1 MLLSHKKL
9 LRALLML
16 SIALATLFAAMAPA
30 QTTATV
36 TPVAYAQPSN
46 GVLQAGDGNF
56 YAPSLPIF
64 ETCIGD
70 ATHLCSYI
78 FQMTPSGATSIFA
91 AFDPIPT
98 NATAV
103 NTYGIEPSAL
113 IVGADG
119 NLYGACLAGGTG
131 SFGTI
136 FKVDIATKSIT
147 VLKSFGVTGN
157 ALDPGY
163 QPNSLI
169 QASDGSFYFTSGLG
183 VYQLTTAGAVNT
195 IYTFPFDTSTQTFP
209 KGGTPTSVVQG
220 NDGYLYVTLNTG
232 PQTVQGGSPQGA
244 IVQLTLDGQLTNL
257 HTFAASGNEG
267 NLPLGPL
274 TEGPD
279 GNFYGVTQFS
289 LNAPATSGYAFKITP
304 GGVFTI
310 IHSFS
315 EYVGN
320 RNGALLLGSD
330 GNFYGATVE
339 GGDTSSANCS
349 PIGCGTLY
357 QMAPSGTYTTLHT
370 FEGGAPP
377 DLNNL
382 PIPPTVDGASPTA
395 PLVQVSGGNFYAT
408 TSGNASSIPIV
419 DQISLSPAVPSPIQ
433 LTFNPTEV
441 IADNPTTL
449 TWKVLNAFSLT
460 AQLCTASVVGSP
472 KGSGTWSGLQPGV
485 LANGVFGGASTITP
499 TAGGPYTYAL
509 TCGGKESAF
518 ATLVVHGT
526 SPLQI
531 STTAL
536 PNPVVNQPYSAY
548 MMATGGINP
557 YTWTV
562 SGTLPKGLTF
572 DPVLGQLQGTPLQYG
587 TYPLAFGVKDS
598 TTNPE
603 PLTDAIG
610 LIVTVDSGLQLSPIL
625 PNPQIGKA
633 YSQALNATGGLKP
646 YTWKLT
652 SGTLPDGLQFNA
664 TSGVISGTPT
674 TAGAFTFTITVAD
687 AENPKATAP
696 VTFTLSTAAPGLSV
710 TTPGVLPAAGVGNP
724 YTMSL
729 SATGGTPPY
738 TWTASGAVPA
748 GLTLSTSGTIAGTP
762 TQYSVPAGT
771 SNIFSVTVTDS
782 SNPQMTAPA
791 TMSLAVN
798 RTLKITLDSLPTGRV
813 GVVTNIPLTVT
824 GGIPPYTWFAASSP
838 LPNTIGVYVDG
849 TVLEYDPILATD
861 VTINLQVQDSESIHD
876 TAESA
881 YITKFLP
888 ALLLTTTSLASSNT
902 AGATGENITFTATVT
917 PASGVTP
924 TGIVNFYNGTTSLGT
939 APVDTNGNAVL
950 QTSFATAGVYSV
962 TAAYSGDGTYAAST
976 STALT
981 ETVVTPGITATATPA
996 TLTIKSGSSGQL
1008 VITMTPVGGYTGPI
1022 TFTCGTLPAHV
1033 SCSFAPPTL
1042 TIDGSGGP
1050 FTDTLTVNTDANKTA
1065 MLAAPG
1071 SGRQD
1076 NGLLY
1081 ASLFLFPGSLAAL
1094 LGLTRR
1100 KQNGAAPHALKFWLI
1115 VILLLAGVAGLS
1127 SCGGTSSTAR
1137 PGTYTIPISISTAG
1151 GTSQSINATIVVD

>member
-9 LRALLML
+9 LRSSLML
-16 SIALATLFAAMAPA
+16 FVALATLFAAMAQA

-36 TPVAYAQPSN
+36 TPVAYAQPSF

-70 ATHLCSYI
+70 TTHLCSYI

-91 AFDPIPT
+91 ALDPIPT
-98 NATAV
+98 SATAV
-103 NTYGIEPSAL
+103 NTYGIEPAAL

-119 NLYGACLAGGTG
+119 NLYGACLAGGPG
-131 SFGTI
+131 GFGTI
-136 FKVDIATKSIT
+136 FKVDIATKVIT

-195 IYTFPFDTSTQTFP
+195 IYTFPFDTPTQTFP

-257 HTFAASGNEG
+257 HTFDASGNEG

-274 TEGPD
+274 MEGPD

-289 LNAPATSGYAFKITP
+289 FNAPATSGYAFRITP
-304 GGVFTI
+304 GGVFTT

-315 EYVGN
+315 EYVGS

-330 GNFYGATVE
+330 GKFYGTTAE
-339 GGDTSSANCS
+339 GGDTSSANCT
-349 PIGCGTLY
+349 PIGCGTLF
-357 QMAPSGTYTTLHT
+357 QMTTSGTYTTLHT

-382 PIPPTVDGASPTA
+382 PIPPIVDGASPTS
-395 PLVQVSGGNFYAT
+395 PLVQTSDGYFYM
-408 TSGNASSIPIV
+408 TSAGNAMSIPMV
-419 DQISLSPAVPSPIQ
+419 DKFSLSPAIPPPIQ
-433 LTFNPTEV
+433 LTFKPTEV
-441 IADNPTTL
+441 IAGNPTTL
-449 TWKVLNAFSLT
+449 TWNVLNAFSLT
-460 AQLCTASVVGSP
+460 AQQCTASVVGAP
-472 KGSGTWSGLQPGV
+472 KGPGTWSGPQPGTMV
-485 LANGVFGGASTITP
+485 NGVFGGASIITP
-499 TAGGPYTYAL
+499 TAGGTYAYAL

-526 SPLQI
+526 TPLQI
-531 STTAL
+531 TTTSL
-536 PNPVVNQPYSAY
+536 PNSVVNQPYSAY
-548 MMATGGINP
+548 MIATGGIAS

-572 DPVLGQLQGTPLQYG
+572 DPNSGQLYGTPLQYG

-598 TTNPE
+598 TTDPG
-603 PLTDAIG
+603 PLSDAVG
-610 LIVTVDSGLQLSPIL
+610 FNLTVDSGLQLSPIL
-625 PNPQIGKA
+625 PNPQVGKA

-646 YTWKLT
+646 YTWQLT

-664 TSGVISGTPT
+664 TAGVISGTPT
-674 TAGAFTFTITVAD
+674 TVGAFTFTITVAD

-696 VTFTLSTAAPGLSV
+696 ATFTLSTAAPGLSV
-710 TTPGVLPAAGVGNP
+710 TTPGVLPAAAVGNP

-748 GLTLSTSGTIAGTP
+748 GLTLSTSGTISGTP

-771 SNIFSVTVTDS
+771 SNVFSVTVTDS
-782 SNPQMTAPA
+782 SNPRMTAPA
-791 TMSLAVN
+791 TMSLAVGK
-798 RTLKITLDSLPTGRV
+798 TLKITVDSLPMGRV
-813 GVVTNIPLTVT
+813 GVVTNTPLTAT
-824 GGIPPYTWFAASSP
+824 GGIPPYTWFASSAP
-838 LPNTIGVYVDG
+838 LPNTIGVYIDG

-902 AGATGENITFTATVT
+902 AAATGENITFTATVT

-924 TGIVNFYNGTTSLGT
+924 TGIVTFYNGATSLGT
-939 APVDTNGNAVL
+939 APVDANGNAAL
-950 QTSFATAGVYSV
+950 QTSFATAGVYSI
-962 TAAYSGDGTYAAST
+962 TATYSGDGTYAAST
-976 STALT
+976 STAVT
-981 ETVVTPGITATATPA
+981 ETVVKPGITATTSPA
-996 TLTIKSGSSGQL
+996 TLTIKSGGSGQL
-1008 VITMTPVGGYTGPI
+1008 VITVTPIGGYIGAI
-1022 TFTCGTLPAHV
+1022 TFSCGTLPAHV
-1033 SCSFAPPTL
+1033 TCSFDPASL
-1042 TIDGSGGP
+1042 TISGAGP
-1050 FTDTLTVNTDANKTA
+1050 YTDTLTVNTGAAKTA
-1065 MLAAPG
+1065 MLQPPPI
-1071 SGRQD
+1071 SGRH
-1076 NGLLY
+1076 NGLL
-1081 ASLFLFPGSLAAL
+1081 LAAL
-1094 LGLTRR
+1094 VGLPGLITPLIALARGRRGRRSMSLWIVALLFLLGA
-1100 KQNGAAPHALKFWLI
+1100 GA
-1115 VILLLAGVAGLS
+1115 LS
-1127 SCGGTSSTAR
+1127 SCGGTSANAH
-1137 PGTYTIPISISTAG
+1137 PGSYTVPITIGLPGAG
-1151 GTSQSINATIVVD
+1151 TQNVNATVVID